1 MSGIKNAPQVK
12 IQLDEAD
19 NMLQILQDVIRRGMK
34 IDPAEAQRRF
44 SVIRRKIKFAQ
55 DSIQN

>member
-1 MSGIKNAPQVK
+1 MSTIKNPNKVK

-34 IDPAEAQRRF
+34 IDPDEAHRRF
-44 SVIRRKIKFAQ
+44 DSIRKKIQFAQ
-55 DSIQN
+55 DQIQG